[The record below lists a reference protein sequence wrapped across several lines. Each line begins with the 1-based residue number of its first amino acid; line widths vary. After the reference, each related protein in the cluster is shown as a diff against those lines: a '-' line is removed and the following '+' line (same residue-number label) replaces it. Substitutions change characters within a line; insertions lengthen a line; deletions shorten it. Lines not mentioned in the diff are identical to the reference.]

1 MRKIADFI
9 VERRLPIFIIMLAL
23 TLVCGL
29 LALRVGINTDM
40 TKYLPDDSQMKVGV
54 DIMDKEFPESD
65 TDSSIRVM
73 FTGLNEEQKTEVLF
87 TLQKIKYVS
96 SVEYEPDSEDFNKN
110 DKTLFLVKTDFDY
123 GSDEIKSIEKELNG
137 ISGYD
142 MKWQSNSVE
151 SIKVPPAVLLSALAL
166 LIVILFVMCESWIE
180 PLLFLASTGAAVALN
195 LGTNLF
201 LGSVSELAM
210 SIAPILQLV
219 LSMDYSIILINRY
232 RQELEVAENKYAA
245 MKAALAASASSILS
259 SAFTTVVGLLV
270 LLLMSFKIGPE
281 LGIILAK
288 GVFISM
294 VTAFTVLPS
303 LILIFDGAIKKSAKK
318 SPKFKMAGL
327 TKFSLK
333 LRPVMPALLVGL
345 FVASFI
351 LSQSTGISFSQ
362 TPVDTMAGIF
372 PRENNFVML
381 YENEDEEA
389 AWNLASSI
397 ENDSLVKEV
406 TGYSNTAGKR
416 YSAEQLKD
424 LGDGEFELDD
434 IAAKLL
440 YYKYFDGST
449 NKLSFSEFIDF
460 LNNNVLKNEKLSEN
474 ITEEEKD
481 GILMLKKFNDRA
493 TLKKEMTAEELA
505 SFLEMEKE
513 TAEQLLYLRA
523 IKTAAESGELDP
535 AVAEQLISGKD
546 PAEVIADLTAA
557 AIPPAVEVL
566 PPAEPA
572 QPQAADIMSQLTPEQ
587 AAMLAASGMDISRM
601 SPAELA
607 ALAAQFGFGGQPQ
620 AEPEP
625 QVDPE
630 QAAKAA
636 AAAAALEALTNLKV
650 SDMTLPDFMD
660 LIIESSSDPALA
672 EKFDA
677 KEISKLEDAR
687 EIIDYILS
695 DKKYP
700 TDEMTSLLSK
710 YSDNVKEND
719 MKLLYLYQASVG
731 GYKDEWTLSAED
743 LLRYINDEIMPSP
756 EFSRFF
762 DDDIRKELSEALKE
776 LDDNLPEIKGD
787 KYSRILI
794 RTQFPDESDETEAF
808 VSKLA
813 DGEKTFSKPAY
824 LIGTSVIPHEIS
836 DDFNREFLIVSI
848 ITALSIFLVV
858 MITFRSAF
866 VPALLVLLVQTA
878 VYITVVVVGIQ
889 GYNMMHIA
897 LLVVQSI
904 LMGATIDYAIV
915 FMSYYREN
923 RGTKG
928 VKESLQAAY
937 EGSVHTIMTSG
948 LILILVTAI
957 LGIFVSDQTTSQV
970 CSTISIGAL
979 ASVLLILF
987 VLPGSVALLDRFTA
1001 GKKRLVEEKPVKAK
1015 QPKQEKPVE
1024 QKPDKAKKRRWEKP
1038 VSSKNI
1044 TEL

>member
-9 VERRLPIFIIMLAL
+9 VERRLPIFIVMLAL

-29 LALRVGINTDM
+29 AALKVGVNTDM
-40 TKYLPDDSQMKVGV
+40 TKYLPDNSQMKVGV
-54 DIMDKEFPESD
+54 DIMDEEFPESD
-65 TDSSIRVM
+65 EESSVRVM
-73 FTGLNEEQKTEVLF
+73 FTGLSEEEKTEVFLS
-87 TLQKIKYVS
+87 LQKIKYIS
-96 SVEYEPDSEDFNKN
+96 SIEYEPDSEDFNKN

-123 GSDEIKSIEKELNG
+123 GSDEMKSIEKELNG
-137 ISGYD
+137 FSGYD
-142 MKWQSNSVE
+142 MIWQSNSVE
-151 SIKVPPAVLLSALAL
+151 AIKVPPVVLLSALAL

-180 PLLFLASTGAAVALN
+180 PVLFLASTGAAVALN
-195 LGTNLF
+195 LGSNLF
-201 LGSVSELAM
+201 LGSVSELSM

-245 MKAALAASASSILS
+245 MKAALANSASSILS

-270 LLLMSFKIGPE
+270 LVLMSFKIGPE

-294 VTAFTVLPS
+294 LTAFTVLPT
-303 LILIFDGAIKKSAKK
+303 LILIFDEAIKKSAKK
-318 SPKFKMAGL
+318 SPQFKMAGL

-333 LRPVMPALLVGL
+333 LRRVMPVVLVGL

-351 LSQSTGISFSQ
+351 ISQNTGISFSQ
-362 TPVDTMAGIF
+362 TPVDKMAGVF
-372 PRENNFVML
+372 PRENNFVLL
-381 YENEDEEA
+381 YENEDEET
-389 AWNLASSI
+389 AWNLASSVE
-397 ENDSLVKEV
+397 ENNLVKEV
-406 TGYSNTAGKR
+406 IGYSNTAGKL
-416 YSAEQLKD
+416 YSSEQLKD
-424 LGDGEFELDD
+424 LGDGEFEFDD
-434 IAAKLL
+434 TAAKIL
-440 YYKYFDGST
+440 YYRYHDGST
-449 NKLSFSEFIDF
+449 NELTFPEFIDL

-481 GILMLKKFNDRA
+481 GILMLKKLNDRA
-493 TLKKEMTAEELA
+493 TLKKEMNAEEIA
-505 SFLEMEKE
+505 SFLEMDKE
-513 TAEQLLYLRA
+513 AAEQLLFLRA
-523 IKTAAESGELDP
+523 IKNASESGELDP

-546 PAEVIADLTAA
+546 PAEVIAELTAA
-557 AIPPAVEVL
+557 AVPPAPVA
-566 PPAEPA
+566 PPAEQEA
-572 QPQAADIMSQLTPEQ
+572 QINPQDIMSQITPEQ
-587 AAMLAASGMDISRM
+587 AAMLAASGIDISQM

-607 ALAAQFGFGGQPQ
+607 AMAAQFGFGSQPQ

-650 SDMTLPDFMD
+650 SDITLPDFID
-660 LIIESSSDPALA
+660 LMIESSSEPAFA
-672 EKFDA
+672 DKFDA
-677 KEISKLEDAR
+677 EEISTLKDAR

-700 TDEMTSLLSK
+700 TDEMTSLLKK
-710 YSDNVKEND
+710 YSDNIDEND
-719 MKLLYLYQASVG
+719 MKLLYLYEASES
-731 GYKDEWTLSAED
+731 GYKSEWTISVED
-743 LLRYINDEIMPSP
+743 LLNYLNDDVMKAP

-762 DDDIRKELSEALKE
+762 DDDIKKELSDAQNE
-776 LDDNLPEIKGD
+776 LNDNLPEIKGD
-787 KYSRILI
+787 RYSRIII
-794 RTQFPDESDETEAF
+794 RTEYPDESDETENF
-808 VSKLA
+808 VSKLI
-813 DGEKTFSKPAY
+813 DGEKQFSKPAY

-858 MITFRSAF
+858 MITFRSVF

-923 RGTKG
+923 RVTKG
-928 VKESLQAAY
+928 IQDSLQAAY
-937 EGSVHTIMTSG
+937 EGSIHTIMTSG

-987 VLPGSVALLDRFTA
+987 VLPGCVALLDRFTA
-1001 GKKRLVEEKPVKAK
+1001 GKNRLKEN
-1015 QPKQEKPVE
+1015 
-1024 QKPDKAKKRRWEKP
+1024 KPDKAE
-1038 VSSKNI
+1038 S
-1044 TEL
+1044 E

>member
-9 VERRLPIFIIMLAL
+9 VERRLPIFIVMLAL

-29 LALRVGINTDM
+29 AALKVGVNTDM
-40 TKYLPDDSQMKVGV
+40 TKYLPDNSQMKVGV
-54 DIMDKEFPESD
+54 DIMDEEFPESD
-65 TDSSIRVM
+65 EESSVRVM
-73 FTGLNEEQKTEVLF
+73 FTGLSEEEKTEVFLS
-87 TLQKIKYVS
+87 LQKIKYIS
-96 SVEYEPDSEDFNKN
+96 SIEYEPDSEDFNKN

-123 GSDEIKSIEKELNG
+123 GSDEMKSIEKELNG
-137 ISGYD
+137 FSGYD
-142 MKWQSNSVE
+142 MIWQSNSVE
-151 SIKVPPAVLLSALAL
+151 AIKVPPVVLLSALAL

-180 PLLFLASTGAAVALN
+180 PVLFLASTGAAVALN
-195 LGTNLF
+195 LGSNLF
-201 LGSVSELAM
+201 LGSVSELSM

-245 MKAALAASASSILS
+245 MKAALANSASSILS

-270 LLLMSFKIGPE
+270 LVLMSFKIGPE

-294 VTAFTVLPS
+294 LTAFTVLPT
-303 LILIFDGAIKKSAKK
+303 LILIFDEAIKKSAKK
-318 SPKFKMAGL
+318 SPQFKMAGL

-333 LRPVMPALLVGL
+333 LRRVMPVVLVGL

-351 LSQSTGISFSQ
+351 ISQNTGISFSQ
-362 TPVDTMAGIF
+362 TPVDKMAGIF
-372 PRENNFVML
+372 PRENNFVLL
-381 YENEDEEA
+381 YENEDEET
-389 AWNLASSI
+389 AWNLASSVE
-397 ENDSLVKEV
+397 ENSLVKEV
-406 TGYSNTAGKR
+406 IAYSNTAGKL
-416 YSAEQLKD
+416 YSSEQLKD
-424 LGDGEFELDD
+424 LGDGEFEFDD
-434 IAAKLL
+434 TAAKIL
-440 YYKYFDGST
+440 YYRYHDGST
-449 NKLSFSEFIDF
+449 NELTFPEFIDL

-481 GILMLKKFNDRA
+481 GILMLKKLNDRA
-493 TLKKEMTAEELA
+493 TLKKEMNAEEIA
-505 SFLEMEKE
+505 SFLEMDKE
-513 TAEQLLYLRA
+513 AAEQLLFLRA
-523 IKTAAESGELDP
+523 IKNASESGELDP

-546 PAEVIADLTAA
+546 PAEVIAELTAA
-557 AIPPAVEVL
+557 AVPPAPVA
-566 PPAEPA
+566 PPAEQEA
-572 QPQAADIMSQLTPEQ
+572 QINPQDIMSQMTPEQ
-587 AAMLAASGMDISRM
+587 AAMLAASGIDISQM

-607 ALAAQFGFGGQPQ
+607 AMAAQFGFGSQPQ

-650 SDMTLPDFMD
+650 SDITLPDFID
-660 LIIESSSDPALA
+660 LMIESSSEPAFA
-672 EKFDA
+672 DKFDA
-677 KEISKLEDAR
+677 EEISTLKDAR

-700 TDEMTSLLSK
+700 TDEMTSLLKK
-710 YSDNVKEND
+710 YSDNIDKND
-719 MKLLYLYQASVG
+719 MKLLYLYEASES
-731 GYKDEWTLSAED
+731 GYKSEWTISVED
-743 LLRYINDEIMPSP
+743 LLNYLNDDVMKAP

-762 DDDIRKELSEALKE
+762 DDDIKKELSDAQNE
-776 LDDNLPEIKGD
+776 LNDNLPEIKGD
-787 KYSRILI
+787 RYSRIII
-794 RTQFPDESDETEAF
+794 RTEYPDESDETENF
-808 VSKLA
+808 VSKLI
-813 DGEKTFSKPAY
+813 DGEKQFSKPAY

-858 MITFRSAF
+858 MITFRSVF

-923 RGTKG
+923 RVTNGIQD
-928 VKESLQAAY
+928 SLQAAY
-937 EGSVHTIMTSG
+937 EGSIHTIMTSG

-987 VLPGSVALLDRFTA
+987 VLPGCVALLDRFTA
-1001 GKKRLVEEKPVKAK
+1001 GKNRLKEK
-1015 QPKQEKPVE
+1015 
-1024 QKPDKAKKRRWEKP
+1024 KPDKAE
-1038 VSSKNI
+1038 S
-1044 TEL
+1044 